1 MTAKTTFVWADDQDD
16 HILESVR
23 FDSDRPVPWE

>member
-16 HILESVR
+16 HIPESVR